1 MSTCVFE
8 KDINKFENE
17 RSSLIGALRAAINAA
32 EQGEDE
38 VTINANGMEITWQ
51 FADGEFFVIA

>member
-8 KDINKFENE
+8 KNINQFENE
-17 RSSLIGALRAAINAA
+17 RSALIGALRAAINAA

>member
-1 MSTCVFE
+1 
-8 KDINKFENE
+8 
-17 RSSLIGALRAAINAA
+17 LRAAINAA

>member
-1 MSTCVFE
+1 MSACVFE
-8 KDINKFENE
+8 KTINLFENE

>member
-8 KDINKFENE
+8 KTINLFENE